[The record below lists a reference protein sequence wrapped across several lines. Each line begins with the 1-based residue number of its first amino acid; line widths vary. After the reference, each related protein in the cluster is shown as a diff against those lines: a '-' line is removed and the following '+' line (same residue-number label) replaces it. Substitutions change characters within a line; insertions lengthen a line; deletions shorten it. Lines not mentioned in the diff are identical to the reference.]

1 MPSLVTAADNSTLL
15 APVQL
20 QEVKD
25 AVFQLDAA
33 SAPGPDGF
41 SGHFFR
47 SAWHIVADDC
57 LDWPTVSV
65 QSGISSLVRVYTL
78 NEPVVAFTAEERSV
92 LVER

>member
-25 AVFQLDAA
+25 AVFQLDAD

-41 SGHFFR
+41 SGHFYR
-47 SAWHIVADDC
+47 SAWHIVGDD
-57 LDWPTVSV
+57 LLLAV
-65 QSGISSLVRVYTL
+65 QEFFAGV
-78 NEPVVAFTAEERSV
+78 PVPRSV
-92 LVER
+92 ASTSIVLLPKKESPATF